1 VDRIKA
7 CGNAQVPMCAAKAW
21 RILNE
26 I

>member
-7 CGNAQVPMCAAKAW
+7 CGNAQVPTCAAKAW

-26 I
+26 L